1 MTDDRHAPDPA
12 GRLRL
17 PALEPELESAV
28 YQAFGGA
35 THFDALIPCL
45 EFRLKGGGRVAKP
58 YHWLGEVEYDP
69 AGGLV
74 LTFTD
79 GVVHVRGRNLAG
91 LFTAVCDQQAR
102 WVQEADRATAMGVP
116 DGEAVVEAVE
126 RRPSRR

>member
-17 PALEPELESAV
+17 PALEPDPEPSV

-35 THFDALIPCL
+35 AHFDALIPCL
-45 EFRLKGGGRVAKP
+45 EFRLKGGGRLAKP

-69 AGGLV
+69 SAGLV

-79 GVVHVRGRNLAG
+79 ATIHVRGRNLAG
-91 LFTAVCDQQAR
+91 LFTAVCEQQTR
-102 WVQEADRATAMGVP
+102 WVQEADRATVMRVADAEP
-116 DGEAVVEAVE
+116 VVEEVE
-126 RRPSRR
+126 RRPFRR